1 MGRARAWGL
10 LLVAL
15 SSAPGMAG
23 PLLWEKGSCQDKPH
37 TRGAYCTLHFL
48 APRGWRDPFYGK
60 RGPAKINL
68 RRQRRHRWRHQWR
81 HAAVLMKM
89 GGGATRP
96 VPRHAAARSGT
107 DKNGRWHHTPCGA
120 LYSYRMEGIKFQLKS
135 VPFSTWALVSQSICN
150 RPALLVSSEGLLL
163 RRA

>member
-1 MGRARAWGL
+1 MHKVWGRG
-10 LLVAL
+10 
-15 SSAPGMAG
+15 APGGRGLALYCG
-23 PLLWEKGSCQDKPH
+23 CCSKRRVVRWGAH
-37 TRGAYCTLHFL
+37 ARGAYCSLHFL

-89 GGGATRP
+89 GGGGTTRP

-107 DKNGRWHHTPCGA
+107 DKNGRWHRTPCGG
-120 LYSYRMEGIKFQLKS
+120 LYPYRMEGNQSSIEICTFLYLGACFPEHLQPARASSKF
-135 VPFSTWALVSQSICN
+135 
-150 RPALLVSSEGLLL
+150 
-163 RRA
+163 RRAPSQASSS

>member
-1 MGRARAWGL
+1 MGRAHVWGL

-23 PLLWEKGSCQDKPH
+23 HLSWEKGSCQDKPH

-89 GGGATRP
+89 GGGTTRP
-96 VPRHAAARSGT
+96 APRHAAARGGT
-107 DKNGRWHHTPCGA
+107 NKNWRRRRTPFGFYNITGRLKWWLTPPQPN
-120 LYSYRMEGIKFQLKS
+120 LQTKPI
-135 VPFSTWALVSQSICN
+135 N
-150 RPALLVSSEGLLL
+150 
-163 RRA
+163 